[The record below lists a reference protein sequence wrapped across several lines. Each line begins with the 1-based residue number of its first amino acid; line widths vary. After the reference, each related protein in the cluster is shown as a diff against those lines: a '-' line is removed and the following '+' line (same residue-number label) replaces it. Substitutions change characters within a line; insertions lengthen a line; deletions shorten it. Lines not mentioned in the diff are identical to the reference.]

1 MHRAS
6 KRSRRKIVA
15 ARSLLSLYCCAPSN
29 VTVAE
34 SFHINIE
41 SVELSTR
48 LEQVESKLESGKV
61 CSKVTSAAS
70 PSQTFLQGRMEGHT
84 SAFFVFDKIQT
95 LFRQWHCHC
104 PHSRLQRFES
114 DRRMQCRHVWINHSL
129 LYFPPYKHT
138 SAGLLHWQHQSLD
151 HCHLLLKLRTLKT
164 PQGGCTAL
172 DQPVTGVVSVS
183 LASSSSHDIFP
194 VRKIVWFTDDDVS
207 LVIVKLTHLLRRP
220 PVWYQWVFDI
230 KNVWITN
237 LLLQKQR

>member
-1 MHRAS
+1 MLESTVHNFEGRLAEKDAIITETEREATINQLLLGKSVIVEAEKDAIIKQLSSRFAAPELRCTRTSVHRAS

-114 DRRMQCRHVWINHSL
+114 DRRMQCRHV
-129 LYFPPYKHT
+129 
-138 SAGLLHWQHQSLD
+138 
-151 HCHLLLKLRTLKT
+151 
-164 PQGGCTAL
+164 
-172 DQPVTGVVSVS
+172 
-183 LASSSSHDIFP
+183 
-194 VRKIVWFTDDDVS
+194 
-207 LVIVKLTHLLRRP
+207 
-220 PVWYQWVFDI
+220 
-230 KNVWITN
+230 
-237 LLLQKQR
+237 